1 MFCLLQKE
9 GGKRRSKG
17 EFILKTKKAPE
28 KNSPTMRYKEEKQKH
43 KGRHTELHK
52 ITIKAAG
59 DKAIEKFLKKTLTR
73 KKEPEVELN

>member
-28 KNSPTMRYKEEKQKH
+28 KNSPTMRYKEEKKNI
-43 KGRHTELHK
+43 KIKEITCEGTEL
-52 ITIKAAG
+52 
-59 DKAIEKFLKKTLTR
+59 
-73 KKEPEVELN
+73 